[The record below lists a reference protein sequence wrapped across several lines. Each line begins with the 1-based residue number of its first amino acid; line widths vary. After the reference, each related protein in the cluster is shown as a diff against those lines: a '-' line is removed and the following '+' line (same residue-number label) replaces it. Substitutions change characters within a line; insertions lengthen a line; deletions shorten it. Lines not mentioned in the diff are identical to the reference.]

1 MNTSQTTTPAP
12 RKSVMRAIKKW
23 TAILFVLVIAL
34 GVLYIWA
41 ALNFSFSD
49 GERTGYILKFSR
61 KGWVC
66 KTWEGEMQLI
76 AMPGAMPERFA
87 FTVRDETVA
96 KAINRVMGRQVSL
109 EYAQHVGLP
118 TTCFGETSYFVRGV
132 RLVDAPLPGTELA
145 PPPAV
150 ESAPA
155 PEPGEAPA
163 PVPAPAQSGAAV
175 SL

>member
-1 MNTSQTTTPAP
+1 
-12 RKSVMRAIKKW
+12 MRAIKKW
-23 TAILFVLVIAL
+23 TAILFILVIAL
-34 GVLYIWA
+34 AALYTWVV
-41 ALNFSFSD
+41 LNFSFSD

-61 KGWVC
+61 KGWIC

-76 AMPGAMPERFA
+76 AMPGAMPERFS
-87 FTVRDETVA
+87 FTVRDEAVA
-96 KAINRVMGRQVSL
+96 KDINRVMGRQVSL

-118 TTCFGETSYFVRGV
+118 STCFGETGYFVRGV
-132 RLVDAPLPGTELA
+132 RPINVPLPGTELA

-155 PEPGEAPA
+155 SAPGAA
-163 PVPAPAQSGAAV
+163 PAPAQSGAAV